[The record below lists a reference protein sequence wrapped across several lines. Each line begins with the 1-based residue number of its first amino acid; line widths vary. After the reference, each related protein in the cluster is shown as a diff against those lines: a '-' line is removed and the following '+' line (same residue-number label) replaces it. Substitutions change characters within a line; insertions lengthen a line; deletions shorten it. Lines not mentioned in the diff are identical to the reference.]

1 MKIPAIKQVIF
12 INHVVAVAAYRSC
25 RLWRWEKMS
34 WNHKVLCDHYRTQ
47 CWHPISDAGHV
58 VQIWILE
65 DSWWMTSNR
74 PQTECKVLPPDSCML
89 MMMRMLWLHGLWPYL
104 QDLCLLTY
112 KPLWQSRRSICW
124 YGFSWC
130 PLWLHSS
137 GWRAADGP
145 PGSFPY
151 PVDTSWAVKAG
162 QSILTVSNGL
172 WCAIPGTVIHSG
184 TWNGSWFLANRYDF
198 RW

>member
-1 MKIPAIKQVIF
+1 MEVGEDVLEPQS
-12 INHVVAVAAYRSC
+12 VVRPLQDPMLTSHQRCWPYRADLNSG
-25 RLWRWEKMS
+25 RL
-34 WNHKVLCDHYRTQ
+34 L
-47 CWHPISDAGHV
+47 
-58 VQIWILE
+58 
-65 DSWWMTSNR
+65 MTSNR

-104 QDLCLLTY
+104 QDICLLTY

-184 TWNGSWFLANRYDF
+184 TWHGSWFLANRYDF